1 MTVVEIKQQNAQ
13 KSVMKGK
20 LKFESYKN
28 CLEETQL
35 ENKINHL
42 ENNKIYK
49 DSFFCYK
56 RKIIPEKQKL
66 ISKTQQR
73 FKGERHNFF
82 SIKMSYKSYN

>member
-56 RKIIPEKQKL
+56 RKIISEKQKL

-82 SIKMSYKSYN
+82 SIKMSYKNYN